1 MVQMANFGPFP
12 ALTWCEMVQIE
23 LQASI
28 LYWNQCCFSEIRT
41 KIDVWGWRWSRWPCL
56 GHFRPHVA
64 RGAPDWTPN
73 IHITLGINVALVKFV
88 IILISEA
95 GVGPVCQDR
104 AISGPHVVRGGPD
117 CTPNIHITLGI
128 NVALV
133 KFVLKSIPE
142 AGDGPDGHFLAI
154 SGAHMV
160 REGPNSHQMFKI

>member
-1 MVQMANFGPFP
+1 M
-12 ALTWCEMVQIE
+12 
-23 LQASI
+23 
-28 LYWNQCCFSEIRT
+28 
-41 KIDVWGWRWSRWPCL
+41 
-56 GHFRPHVA
+56 
-64 RGAPDWTPN
+64 
-73 IHITLGINVALVKFV
+73 KFV